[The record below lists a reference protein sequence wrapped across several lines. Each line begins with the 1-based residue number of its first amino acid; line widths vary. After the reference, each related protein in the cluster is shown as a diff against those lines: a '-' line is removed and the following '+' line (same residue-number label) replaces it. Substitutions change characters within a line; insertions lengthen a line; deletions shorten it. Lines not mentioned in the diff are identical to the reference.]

1 VDSEPPATTPRAPG
15 PGTNPEGEA
24 APRRTSLAAER
35 TWLAWWRTGLAAS
48 AVALA
53 VGRFLPSVSSGPHW
67 PSRALGV
74 AYGVLAIAVFV
85 MGARRQR
92 DAADAIRRGGFDEL
106 SSELVLALTTAG
118 VLLAVATIAVVTISF

>member
-1 VDSEPPATTPRAPG
+1 MDSDTPAQSASVPG
-15 PGTNPEGEA
+15 PGRNPPGEA

-74 AYGVLAIAVFV
+74 AYGVLAVAVFV

-92 DAADAIRRGGFDEL
+92 GAAEAIRRGGFDEL
-106 SSELVLALTTAG
+106 SSELVLVLTIAG
-118 VLLAVATIAVVTISF
+118 VLLALATIAVVTIGF

>member
-1 VDSEPPATTPRAPG
+1 MDSEAPQATQPAQDSVPD
-15 PGTNPEGEA
+15 PEGV

-85 MGARRQR
+85 MGAKRQR
-92 DAADAIRRGGFDEL
+92 GASEALRKGEFDEL
-106 SSELVLALTTAG
+106 STDLVLALTIAG
-118 VLLAVATIAVVTISF
+118 VALATATIAVVTISF

>member
-1 VDSEPPATTPRAPG
+1 MDSDPAAPVTPAPG
-15 PGTNPEGEA
+15 PSTNPEGEA

-74 AYGVLAIAVFV
+74 AYGVLAVAAFV

-92 DAADAIRRGGFDEL
+92 GAAEAMRRGGFDEA
-106 SSELVLALTTAG
+106 LA
-118 VLLAVATIAVVTISF
+118 